1 MPVIIT
7 LWDDT
12 CQRLK
17 WRDWQVFFQGEI
29 QGNMRCCLSVTG
41 LGTSPRHPLALGQS
55 EFMCPWPLLISYPIC
70 ILIHS
75 FNCVLFHWCFC
86 RNCRKGNI
94 TFLVFVLLS
103 TTLLCTLF
111 CHCSVLSSLL
121 CLPSLIL
128 FFPFITSRHIA
139 LFLTFNLPPSCF
151 SPITLWTPFFS
162 WIISHFF
169 SLELS
174 SLVLLGS
181 WILLERAFKKL
192 LLPQFSSAVIVTRD
206 ETALACINIYRL
218 VSWIWR
224 LI

>member
-12 CQRLK
+12 CQRLER
-17 WRDWQVFFQGEI
+17 RDWQVFFQGEI
-29 QGNMRCCLSVTG
+29 QGNTCCCLSVTG

-94 TFLVFVLLS
+94 TLLVFVLLS

-111 CHCSVLSSLL
+111 CHCSVLSSLF

-139 LFLTFNLPPSCF
+139 PFLTFNLPPSCF

-162 WIISHFF
+162 WIILHFF
-169 SLELS
+169 LTGIVFSCLAQELNFAGKGFQKAAAS
-174 SLVLLGS
+174 PVFFCCDSYPRWDCFGLH
-181 WILLERAFKKL
+181 
-192 LLPQFSSAVIVTRD
+192 
-206 ETALACINIYRL
+206 
-218 VSWIWR
+218 
-224 LI
+224 

>member
-17 WRDWQVFFQGEI
+17 RRDWQVFFQGEI

-94 TFLVFVLLS
+94 TLLVFVLLS

-111 CHCSVLSSLL
+111 CHCSVLSSLF

-162 WIISHFF
+162 WIILHFF
-169 SLELS
+169 LTGIVFSCLAQELNFAGKGFQKAAAS
-174 SLVLLGS
+174 PVFFCCDSYPRWDCFGLH
-181 WILLERAFKKL
+181 
-192 LLPQFSSAVIVTRD
+192 
-206 ETALACINIYRL
+206 
-218 VSWIWR
+218 
-224 LI
+224 